1 LVIDLVV
8 STYSILSLRFV
19 NVLLVGS
26 IIIIITVNDV
36 GED

>member
-1 LVIDLVV
+1 LVV

-26 IIIIITVNDV
+26 IIIIAVNDV